1 MDMDEMMEVLLTVGE
16 REGCS
21 GLECCTRMTSSSH
34 EHETRSA
41 VNAYLL
47 LPSTGERGE
56 VTKY

>member
-1 MDMDEMMEVLLTVGE
+1 MMELLLTVGE

-41 VNAYLL
+41 VNAYPL
-47 LPSTGERGE
+47 LPSTGKRGE